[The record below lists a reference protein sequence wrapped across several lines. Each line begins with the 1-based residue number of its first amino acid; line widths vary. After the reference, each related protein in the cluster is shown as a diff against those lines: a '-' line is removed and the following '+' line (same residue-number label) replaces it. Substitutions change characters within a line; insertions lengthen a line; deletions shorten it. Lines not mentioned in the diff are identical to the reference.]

1 MKKVIGKIL
10 IVIFIVLLSFGLIIA
25 GTGYNMYKEAI
36 DKTPLDEKVAQIKEK
51 DNYTTLDEM
60 PDIYKKA
67 VVAVEDH
74 RFYTHG
80 GIDIIAIGRAI
91 WNDMKA
97 MSFVEGGSTITQQL
111 AKNIYFT
118 QEKELTRKVAE
129 VFMAFKIEDKYNKN
143 EILELYLNTSYFGD
157 GYETVKEASRGYFG
171 KEPLELTDY
180 EAVMLAGIPNAP
192 SVYAPTV
199 NLDLAKQRTKQVI
212 DAMVK
217 YDVITQDEANRILKE
232 GENYFPSNQSSN
244 IERLVA

>member
-36 DKTPLDEKVAQIKEK
+36 NKTPLDEKVAQIKEK

-91 WNDMKA
+91 WNDIKA

-244 IERLVA
+244 MERLVA

>member
-1 MKKVIGKIL
+1 MKKVIEKVL
-10 IVIFIVLLSFGLIIA
+10 IIIFIILLSLVFIII
-25 GTGYNMYKEAI
+25 GSGYNMYKEAI
-36 DKTPLDEKVAQIKEK
+36 EEVPLDKKVEQIKEK

-74 RFYTHG
+74 RFYEHG
-80 GIDIIAIGRAI
+80 GIDVIAIGRAM
-91 WNDMKA
+91 WNDLKA

-129 VFMAFKIEDKYNKN
+129 VFMAYKIEDNLEKD

-157 GYETVKEASRGYFG
+157 GYETVKEASRGYFE
-171 KEPLELTDY
+171 KEPMELTDY
-180 EAVMLAGIPNAP
+180 EAVMLAGIPNAL

-199 NLDLAKQRTKQVI
+199 NMDLSKQRANQVI
-212 DAMVK
+212 EAMTK
-217 YDVITQDEANRILKE
+217 YKIIDKE
-232 GENYFPSNQSSN
+232 GANKLFKDGKEYSLKFN
-244 IERLVA
+244 

>member
-10 IVIFIVLLSFGLIIA
+10 IVIFIVLLSFGLTIA

-244 IERLVA
+244 MERLVA

>member
-91 WNDMKA
+91 WNDIKA

-217 YDVITQDEANRILKE
+217 YDVITQDEANRILQE

-244 IERLVA
+244 MERLVA